1 MKISFSRI
9 RPYLLVA
16 ILVVAAVLR
25 FNHIN
30 QPFTDY
36 ISWRQTSTAMMAENF
51 YRRNWNIFY
60 PEVSWDGPGPS
71 YNGREFQTIS
81 YITALLYVVV
91 GQHDWV
97 GRSVAIM
104 FGLWGIFALYQ
115 LVRRVWDEN
124 HAIAAAA
131 IMALLPG
138 SIFFERSFLPDPAMV
153 SLVVTSFWILVV
165 YCQTQHFRYLFLAAL
180 IATWGFLTKITGLIV
195 GIPMLYAMF
204 ALCDRKW
211 LFRPKRLA
219 TIAAVTVCAFV
230 PIVAYYL
237 WARHLSL
244 TYPPYHFA
252 GGGNW
257 LWDDGLKAWLDKQY
271 FIPGLIWV
279 FEGWLW
285 TKPIIFLV
293 GLGLVLRP
301 PKFEKDVDLVENSAR
316 KAPWVFHIWLLMGVI
331 YYLIGAKELVPNAWN
346 FHILNPAA
354 AVLAGRALLAIAS
367 LTGKLTRLPIA
378 PLATLV
384 AILLVIGGVG
394 QKSLRF
400 VYDPPEYWKITDS
413 YKMGVALSR
422 ISQPGDLVVTIP
434 NDIGTPIAIY
444 YSKRRGWVFPPASTD
459 NLDWT
464 KLPEDDNRAI
474 EIFEDLRAKGA
485 DWLGISQEQG
495 RNLWKNHLT
504 FISYVDRTCEFHSK
518 SKDWF
523 IYRILTP
530 EEVKQLVPSK

>member
-1 MKISFSRI
+1 MTRLFARI
-9 RPYLLVA
+9 RPYSLII
-16 ILVVAAVLR
+16 ILVVAAILR

-30 QPFTDY
+30 QPFVDY

-51 YRRNWNIFY
+51 YRRNWNILY

-81 YITALLYVVV
+81 YLAALLYVVV

-97 GRSVAIM
+97 GRSLAIL

-115 LVRRVWDEN
+115 LVRRVWDEK
-124 HAIAAAA
+124 HAIAAATM
-131 IMALLPG
+131 MALLPG

-165 YCQTQHFRYLFLAAL
+165 YCQSQHFRYLLLAAA
-180 IATWGFLTKITGLIV
+180 IGTWGFLTKITGLIV
-195 GIPMLYAMF
+195 GIPMLYAMW
-204 ALCDRKW
+204 ALCDRNW
-211 LFRPKRLA
+211 LFRAKRLA
-219 TIAAVTVCAFV
+219 TITAVTVGAFV

-257 LWDDGLKAWLDKQY
+257 VWDSGLQAWLDKKY
-271 FIPGLIWV
+271 FLPGLIWV
-279 FEGWLW
+279 FDTWLW

-293 GLGLVLRP
+293 ALGLVLRP
-301 PKFEKDVDLVENSAR
+301 PQFSNSER
-316 KAPWVFHIWLLMGVI
+316 KAPWLFHIWLLMGVL
-331 YYLIGAKELVPNAWN
+331 YYIIGAKELVPNAWN

-367 LTGKLTRLPIA
+367 QVGKLTRSSLA
-378 PLATLV
+378 PLATIAVILFLV
-384 AILLVIGGVG
+384 GAIG
-394 QKSLRF
+394 QKSLQF

-413 YKMGVALSR
+413 YKMGLALRQVSKL
-422 ISQPGDLVVTIP
+422 GDLVVTIP
-434 NDIGTPIAIY
+434 NDLGTPIAIY
-444 YSKRRGWVFPPASTD
+444 YSQRRGWVFPPASTE

-464 KLPEDDNRAI
+464 KLPEDESRAI
-474 EIFEDLRAKGA
+474 EIFEDLRDKGA
-485 DWLGISQEQG
+485 DWLGIGQQQG
-495 RNLWKNHLT
+495 RNLWKNHQT
-504 FISYVDRTCEFHSK
+504 FIQHVDRTCEFHSK
-518 SKDWF
+518 SKDWL

-530 EEVKQLVPSK
+530 EELKQRSSVKSQT